1 MPRLDHHLTSL
12 YPDQSR
18 AAVQRWIRDGRVT
31 IDGIIVTKTG
41 FALEEGMTVVVDAP
55 EAPAPAEG
63 IVAQE
68 IPLDILYEDADL
80 IVINKPAGMV
90 VHPAAGHADGT
101 LVNAVLHHAPEMAG
115 VGGERRP
122 GIVHRLDRGTSG
134 VIVVAK
140 NDAAHRTLQTQ
151 FKART
156 VFKEYI
162 ALVEGGI
169 NPPDGIINAPIGRHP
184 ADHMRQTIL
193 PPDAETGES
202 EGRDAVTEYHTT
214 AMYHALAQHGAG
226 RMTFTL
232 LRVVLH
238 TGRTHQIRVHLAWRK
253 HPVVGDVTYG
263 PKKSR
268 LPLDRPFLHAHRLRF
283 TLPSTGE
290 EREFVAPLPAELHA
304 LLDALEQATVR
315 VN

>member
-1 MPRLDHHLTSL
+1 M
-12 YPDQSR
+12 
-18 AAVQRWIRDGRVT
+18 QRWIRDGRVT
-31 IDGIIVTKTG
+31 VDGAIVTKTG
-41 FALEEGMTVVVDAP
+41 FALEEGMAVVVDP
-55 EAPAPAEG
+55 PDAPAPAEG
-63 IVAQE
+63 VLAQE

-80 IVINKPAGMV
+80 IVINKAAGMV

-115 VGGERRP
+115 VGGEKRP
-122 GIVHRLDRGTSG
+122 GIVHRLDMGTSG

-140 NDAAHRTLQTQ
+140 NDAAHRDLQAQ

-169 NPPDGIINAPIGRHP
+169 NPAEGIINAPIGRHP
-184 ADHMRQTIL
+184 VDHMRQAIL
-193 PPDAETGES
+193 PPDADTGES

-214 AMYHALAQHGAG
+214 ATYHALAQGGAG

-232 LRVVLH
+232 LRIVLH

-253 HPVVGDVTYG
+253 HPVVADTTYG

-283 TLPSTGE
+283 RLPSTGE
-290 EREFVAPLPAELHA
+290 EREFVAPLPAELHT
-304 LLDALEQATVR
+304 LLDALERATVR
-315 VN
+315 VS

>member
-1 MPRLDHHLTSL
+1 MPRLDHYLTTQ

-18 AAVQRWIRDGRVT
+18 AALQRWIREGRVT
-31 IDGIIVTKTG
+31 VDGDVVTKTG
-41 FALEEGMTVVVDAP
+41 FALEEGMAVLVDAP
-55 EAPAPAEG
+55 NTPPPPSA
-63 IVAQE
+63 VQAQE
-68 IPLDILYEDADL
+68 IPLDILYEDDDL
-80 IVINKPAGMV
+80 IVINKGAGMV

-115 VGGERRP
+115 VGGEKRP

-140 NDAAHRTLQTQ
+140 NDAAHRNLQAQ

-156 VFKEYI
+156 VYKEYI
-162 ALVEGGI
+162 ALVEGGVT
-169 NPPDGIINAPIGRHP
+169 PPEGMINAPIGRHP
-184 ADHMRQTIL
+184 VDHMRQAIL

-214 AMYHALAQHGAG
+214 ATYHALAQHGAG

-263 PKKSR
+263 PKKAR
-268 LPLDRPFLHAHRLRF
+268 LPIDRPFLHAHLLRF
-283 TLPSTGE
+283 RLPTSGE
-290 EREFVAPLPAELHA
+290 EREFVAPLPPELTK
-304 LLDALEQATVR
+304 LLDALDAASVR
-315 VN
+315 VR

>member
-1 MPRLDHHLTSL
+1 MPRLDHHLTTL

-31 IDGIIVTKTG
+31 VDGAVITKTG
-41 FALEEGMTVVVDAP
+41 FALEDGMAVVVDVPDA
-55 EAPAPAEG
+55 EPAPSG
-63 IVAQE
+63 VIAQE
-68 IPLDILYEDADL
+68 IPLKIIYEDDDL
-80 IVINKPAGMV
+80 IVIDKQAGMV

-101 LVNAVLHHAPEMAG
+101 LVNAVLHHAPELAG
-115 VGGERRP
+115 VGGEKRP

-140 NDAAHRTLQTQ
+140 NDAAHRNLQAQ

-156 VFKEYI
+156 VYKEYI

-169 NPPDGIINAPIGRHP
+169 NPPDGIINAPMGRHP
-184 ADHMRQTIL
+184 ADHMRQAIL
-193 PPDAETGES
+193 PADAITGET

-214 AMYHALAQHGAG
+214 ATYHALALGGAG

-253 HPVVGDVTYG
+253 HPVVGDTTYG

-268 LPLDRPFLHAHRLRF
+268 LPLDRPFLHAHKLRF
-283 TLPSTGE
+283 KLPTTGE
-290 EREFVAPLPAELHA
+290 EREFVAPLPQDLTR
-304 LLDALEQATVR
+304 LIDALDNATIR
-315 VN
+315 IS